1 MLSLATPG
9 MDRCSTA
16 LACDVLCHQP
26 RYDAWVASPV
36 VEEGAAR
43 LAWPESPASGSPQ
56 SAPAEACRHGPAGV
70 ESAVSRS
77 PDRSVPGLHSP
88 SEFLRACSYS
98 PSENGGYS
106 SPHGSLSRSTPRH
119 WLVSPSVLWDTDA
132 TVPSGRN

>member
-26 RYDAWVASPV
+26 RYDAWVAAPGAA
-36 VEEGAAR
+36 EGAAR

-56 SAPAEACRHGPAGV
+56 SAPAEAYRQGPAGV

-77 PDRSVPGLHSP
+77 PYRSAPGLHSL
-88 SEFLRACSYS
+88 SGFRRACACS

-106 SPHGSLSRSTPRH
+106 SLHGPLPRSTPRH
-119 WLVSPSVLWDTDA
+119 WLVSQSVL
-132 TVPSGRN
+132 